1 MSSDGAASLLD
12 RLGVDISA
20 TLLERALTHRSF
32 AYENGRLPTNER
44 LEFLGD
50 AVLGLV
56 VTEHL
61 FLANPDA
68 PEGQLAK
75 MRAAIVNAG
84 ALAGVARG
92 IDLGSELR
100 LGRGELTTGGRDKSS
115 ILADTMEAVIGAAFL
130 SGGMAQTAALIQ
142 RLFGQVIE
150 RAAHLGAG
158 LDWKTSLQELCAA
171 HSLGAPGYV
180 IIEHG
185 PDHNKS
191 FEAFVRIADRDF
203 PGGLGSSKKAAE
215 QLAAQ
220 AAWHE
225 IRGDAGSAGAT

>member
-1 MSSDGAASLLD
+1 MNSGDARRLLD
-12 RLGVDISA
+12 RLGVEISPA
-20 TLLERALTHRSF
+20 LLERALTHRSF

-50 AVLGLV
+50 SVLGLV
-56 VTEHL
+56 VTDGL
-61 FLANPDA
+61 FRANPDA

-84 ALAGVARG
+84 ALAGVARE
-92 IDLGSELR
+92 IDLGSVLR

-115 ILADTMEAVIGAAFL
+115 ILADTMEAVIGASYL
-130 SGGMAQTAALIQ
+130 CCGLDETADLIR
-142 RLFGQVIE
+142 RLFAPVIE

-171 HSLGAPGYV
+171 NSLGAPGYV
-180 IIEHG
+180 VIEHG

-191 FEAFVRIADRDF
+191 FEAFVRIAERDF
-203 PGGLGSSKKAAE
+203 PAGLGSSKKAAE

-220 AAWHE
+220 AAWQA
-225 IRGDAGSAGAT
+225 IRGDVDSAGAT

>member
-1 MSSDGAASLLD
+1 MSSGDAACLLD
-12 RLGVDISA
+12 RLGVDISPA
-20 TLLERALTHRSF
+20 LLERALTHRSF

-61 FLANPDA
+61 FRVHPES

-84 ALAGVARG
+84 ALARVARE
-92 IDLGSELR
+92 IDLGPQLR

-115 ILADTMEAVIGAAFL
+115 ILADTMEAIIGAAFL
-130 SGGMAQTAALIQ
+130 SNGLAETGALIQ
-142 RLFGQVIE
+142 RLFGAMIE

-171 HSLGAPGYV
+171 HSFGAPGYV
-180 IIEHG
+180 VIEHG

-203 PGGLGSSKKAAE
+203 PAGLGSSKKAAE

-225 IRGDAGSAGAT
+225 IRGDAESAGAT